1 MEQIR
6 IMIYAQKQ
14 NILKSKIIQEYWINH
29 TEATILTRPK
39 LPYFIK
45 NQQNLWKKV
54 TRLRM
59 DLATLSPS

>member
-39 LPYFIK
+39 LP
-45 NQQNLWKKV
+45 
-54 TRLRM
+54 
-59 DLATLSPS
+59 